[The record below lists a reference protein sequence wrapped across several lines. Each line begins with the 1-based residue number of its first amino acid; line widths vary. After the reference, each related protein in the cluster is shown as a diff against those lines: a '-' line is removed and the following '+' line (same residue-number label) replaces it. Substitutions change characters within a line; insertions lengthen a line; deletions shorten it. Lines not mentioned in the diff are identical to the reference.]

1 MSVSTNNIQLC
12 SYCKAPG
19 HKSDKCSCPTL
30 LELLV
35 NIVKFVN
42 SINLNRISQEEV
54 NERLVTFLNTKS
66 QNKIKMLARNL
77 HLISNMSISLRVSIN
92 NLSNYI
98 LKERHPQNMRFEDE
112 FINRVSSRIGDRS
125 ELMVEYRGLP
135 ILLGTSS
142 TSSRL
147 RTRRHAIVAY
157 QHTIGRLTNAQI
169 RREFMRD
176 LYIAQTNRSLYEQFM
191 ETYSGLRFPIDNVII
206 STRYVRLWV
215 QRTRYINEQELQIS
229 QEEFQI
235 PSLELVPIQEPI
247 RIPPPPPR
255 VPPPPRIYPQV
266 EHRKVSIIEVKTF
279 VMPFECPICYEKPEG
294 KCVVTLCEHKYCY
307 KCFDGISNM
316 FRTDDG
322 HNHCPMC
329 RSVLIQAVCCEVMNL
344 N

>member
-19 HKSDKCSCPTL
+19 HKCDKCSCPTL

-112 FINRVSSRIGDRS
+112 FINRVSSRIGDRT

-142 TSSRL
+142 SSSIL

-157 QHTIGRLTNAQI
+157 QHTIGRLTNSQI

-176 LYIAQTNRSLYEQFM
+176 LYIVQTNRSLYEQFM

-215 QRTRYINEQELQIS
+215 QRTRYINE
-229 QEEFQI
+229 EEFQI

-247 RIPPPPPR
+247 RI
-255 VPPPPRIYPQV
+255 PPPPRIYPQV

-316 FRTDDG
+316 FTTDDG